1 MHGDFGHFEESQLGH
16 VADIH
21 LIRRLAPFLKPWKH
35 LLLTAIILSIVLTG
49 LDLALPYI
57 TKETIDR
64 YIVPKRS
71 TQSCDVRENVRMLQ
85 VDLSKPGVSEI
96 VAKHSGLFIQ
106 SGEKACIPFDRLK
119 SLSDPE
125 IRTLRAFDLSGVA
138 WMSLLFLGLVIF
150 DFALNFLQQVT
161 MEIAAQRI
169 MHDLRMKLLDHLL
182 SLGMSFFNRNPVGR
196 LVTRATSDI
205 QNMDEL
211 FTSVVVFVFKD
222 VFLLSGIALMLLIMQ
237 WKLALI
243 SFAVLPIVVWI
254 AIRFSQLARGAFR
267 TLRVKTAEI
276 NSRFSETVSGIRVIQ
291 LFRSE
296 AVNFKR
302 FSKVNHEYYLAGM
315 QQLHV
320 FALFMPAIEVLGMT
334 AMALVIFWGGWDV
347 FADRISIG
355 VLVAFISYIKM
366 FFRPI
371 RDIAEKYNIL
381 QNAMSSA
388 ERLFQIFDE
397 QEGKLPQQGETIRGR
412 IERIEVDDVSFGYI
426 PGELVLKQVSC
437 SLSKGEILAIVGAT
451 GSGKTTLIH
460 LLVRLYEPVSGSI
473 RINGRNIREY
483 APQALRRRIAVVSQD
498 PFLFSESLRE
508 NLLHGIEPLPDE
520 ALWHILEA
528 AQCRSLVENLPKGL
542 DTVLSEGGLS
552 ISSGERQLLSIARAF
567 TRNADLIILDE
578 ATSYVDSHTEQL
590 IQTAVENLLKDRT
603 AIVIAHRLVTAR
615 SADHILVMG
624 AGRIIESGNHESLM
638 SKQGVY
644 YKLNQLGH
652 SLSPQS
658 AS

>member
-1 MHGDFGHFEESQLGH
+1 MHGDFGHFEEGQLGH

-71 TQSCDVRENVRMLQ
+71 AQSCGVQENVRMLQ

-96 VAKHSGLFIQ
+96 VAKHPGLFIE
-106 SGEKACIPFDRLK
+106 SGQKARIPVDRLK
-119 SLSDPE
+119 SLSKSE
-125 IRTLRAFDLSGVA
+125 ISTLRAFDLSGVA

-150 DFALNFLQQVT
+150 DFVLNFLQQIT

-182 SLGMSFFNRNPVGR
+182 SLGMPFFNRNPVGR

-302 FSKVNHEYYLAGM
+302 FSRINHEYYIAGM

-334 AMALVIFWGGWDV
+334 AMALVVFWGGWDV
-347 FADRISIG
+347 FSDRISIG

-397 QEGKLPQQGETIRGR
+397 QEGRLPQQGETIRGR
-412 IERIEVDDVSFGYI
+412 IERIEVDDLSFGYI
-426 PGELVLKQVSC
+426 PGELILKQVSF
-437 SLSKGEILAIVGAT
+437 SLSKGGILAVVGAT

-473 RINGRNIREY
+473 RINGRDIREY
-483 APQALRRRIAVVSQD
+483 APQALRKRIAVVSQD
-498 PFLFSESLRE
+498 PFMFSESLRE

-520 ALWHILEA
+520 TLWNILDA

-567 TRNADLIILDE
+567 ARNADLIILDE

-590 IQTAVENLLKDRT
+590 IQTAIENLLKDRT
-603 AIVIAHRLVTAR
+603 AIVIAHRLITAR

-638 SKQGVY
+638 HQQGVY

-652 SLSPQS
+652 F
-658 AS
+658 

>member
-1 MHGDFGHFEESQLGH
+1 MHGDFGHFEEGQLGH

-71 TQSCDVRENVRMLQ
+71 TPSCGVQENVRMLQ

-96 VAKHSGLFIQ
+96 VAKHSGLFTQ
-106 SGEKACIPFDRLK
+106 SGEKACIPFDELNT
-119 SLSDPE
+119 LSSQE
-125 IRTLRAFDLSGVA
+125 IRILRAFDLSGVA

-150 DFALNFLQQVT
+150 DFVLNFLQQVT

-254 AIRFSQLARGAFR
+254 AIRFSRLARGAFR

-296 AVNFKR
+296 AVNFRR
-302 FSKVNHEYYLAGM
+302 FSKTNHEYYLAGM

-334 AMALVIFWGGWDV
+334 AMALVVFWGGWDV
-347 FADRISIG
+347 FSDRISIG

-388 ERLFQIFDE
+388 ERLFQVLDE
-397 QEGKLPQQGETIRGR
+397 QEGKLPDDGKSLEGPIRQ
-412 IERIEVDDVSFGYI
+412 IDFDHVSFGYI
-426 PGELVLKQVSC
+426 PEELVIKQVSC

-473 RINGRNIREY
+473 RINGLDIREY

-508 NLLHGIEPLPDE
+508 NLLHGIEPMPDE
-520 ALWHILEA
+520 ALWHILDA

-567 TRNADLIILDE
+567 ARNADLIILDE

-590 IQTAVENLLKDRT
+590 IQKAVENLLKDRT
-603 AIVIAHRLVTAR
+603 AIVIAHQLITAR
-615 SADHILVMG
+615 SADQILVMR

-638 SKQGVY
+638 SRQGVY
-644 YKLNQLGH
+644 YKLNQMGH
-652 SLSPQS
+652 SPSPQS
-658 AS
+658 IA